1 MRIVDIH
8 SHFYPK
14 AYLDML
20 SRIVT
25 SESSTWARAVQQV
38 QKLLI
43 LREPRMVDISAHIDD
58 MDRLGVD
65 MQVLSLSIPH
75 AYFDDEADSVEACRI
90 VNDALADVCARYPTR
105 FKGLALLPLPHVD
118 AAVKE
123 LERAVN
129 TLVLHGVALGG
140 NIKGRPID
148 DPSFQP
154 VYRELNRLR
163 MVVHFHPMIPP
174 GEEEMADFGISPQ
187 IGYLMDTAIAALR
200 LANRGILEE
209 NPDLKVVMPHLGSY
223 LLSAWDR
230 IQNSPR
236 RDPNARITQP
246 LGFYLKGLYYDSVN
260 LHRPMWDC
268 ALQTIDVSHIVYGS
282 DYPFVPGNT
291 ERGIELI
298 NSLDISED
306 QREGIFHANVEPLLR

>member
-20 SRIVT
+20 ARILK
-25 SESSTWARAVQQV
+25 SESTPWARSVQQV
-38 QKLLI
+38 QNLLV
-43 LREPRMVDISAHIDD
+43 LREPRMVDISAHLED
-58 MDRLGVD
+58 MDRFGVD

-75 AYFDDEADSVEACRI
+75 AYFDDETDAVAACRI
-90 VNDALADVCARYPTR
+90 VNDALAEVCTRYPTR

-129 TLVLHGVALGG
+129 ILGLHGVALGG
-140 NIKGRPID
+140 NIKGRSID
-148 DPSFQP
+148 DPSFTP
-154 VYRELNRLR
+154 VFGELNRLG

-174 GEEEMADFGISPQ
+174 GEEEMTDFGISPQ

-200 LANRGILEE
+200 LANSGILAEHP
-209 NPDLKVVMPHLGSY
+209 NMKVVMPHLGTI
-223 LLSAWDR
+223 LVGAWDR
-230 IQNSPR
+230 ILNSPR
-236 RDPNARITQP
+236 GNSGKLAQP
-246 LGFYLKGLYYDSVN
+246 LEFYLKGLYYDSVN

-268 ALQTIDVSHIVYGS
+268 ALQTVDVSHIVYGT
-282 DYPFVPGNT
+282 DYPFVPGST

-298 NSLDISED
+298 NALDITEA